1 MAGCLCKHCCQNA
14 TSAGLNE
21 AETQRQQ
28 FKSRVQSCCDACL
41 PDSNTRLTSL
51 IGVNAVYLSPWMNW
65 FQSRRTSQSRLRQRR
80 RRTAEQLE
88 NRTLLSVTGVRV
100 DTELSIFVD
109 EGDDV
114 TVQNDV
120 TTGNVQ
126 VTANGSVVN
135 TIPAI
140 QSSTLTALNVFAGDD
155 DNDIDL
161 SGLTLTDFA
170 ALTAPG
176 AIVVQAGDGDDSIL
190 GSADFGD
197 SILGGDGNDT
207 IDGQAGDDT
216 LGGGD
221 GNDQI
226 TGGTGLDSLN
236 GGDGNDTI
244 DAGDGDDIVVAGNGS
259 DSVTGGLGADNIDA
273 GQGADIVDGGDGND
287 VINGMSGDDTLI
299 GGTGDDLIL
308 GGADDD
314 LVSGNDGVDVIDGQG
329 GHDTLSGD
337 AGDDAISGGQGNDS
351 MTGGSGDDLL
361 NAQGGRDTVTGD
373 AGADTLRGGGGNDS
387 MDGGT
392 GDDTLFGN
400 GGDDSLDG
408 GTGSDRLEGGT
419 GSDLLSESDVTV
431 VLPSLS
437 ISDAPAVTEGN
448 TGTVSVTLT
457 VTLSAA
463 SLSPVSVSVNTVDG
477 SATAAD
483 SDFVPLS
490 TMLTFAPGET
500 SQDVTAMVN
509 GDMQAETGES
519 FFVELSMPTNAT
531 LRDPFGTVAII
542 DDDAF
547 RLLGIDFSSGDIF
560 DVDQMT
566 GASTLLGNTGLSL
579 VHGMT
584 RGPGSEIF
592 VISQTGTMLNLFSVD
607 PVTFVSTLI
616 GPLIPAPTEFI
627 EGDLAY
633 DLATDTIYASFAT
646 VSTPNLYRIDP
657 LTAATTNLGPLVTG
671 GTALT
676 GVADVNGLAFR
687 NGELHAFLPGGLT
700 GADAILN
707 DALLQIDLTTREV
720 TSVGPIGFDLPQ
732 GASGLAYDS
741 NADVFI
747 LASTG
752 AGSSDLFELNSS
764 TGAGTLLGSTGVGN
778 MSGLLFQASPPP
790 PAFDVSDVTIVEGTG
805 GTTSAVFTVNLSLS
819 QSAPVSVDFTTVDG
833 TAVAGLDYTAASGTL
848 TFAAGVTT
856 QTVTVTITPD
866 ANVEADE
873 TFFLRLSN
881 PTVGTILANP
891 LAVVTITNDDSDLAA
906 DTLIGGT
913 GNDTLNSGNGDDV
926 LNGGDGNDVHN
937 GGTGNDSILGGSDND
952 TLSGGDGDDTLDG
965 QGGNDILRTGFGS
978 DTIIWNG
985 DGDGDDRIDDSP
997 GAQNVFV
1004 MGDSTVDTFVID
1016 SNGGL
1021 LRVTEGLASITAS
1034 NSTTSVNVR
1043 GGDANDLITLNSIA
1057 DVRALILIVDGQAG
1071 NDTITAM
1078 GASLGD
1084 SLVSLNGGAGNDTI
1098 TGGADTD
1105 HINGGDDDDL
1115 LSGNASGDIIDGGDG
1130 NDIING
1136 DDGADTL
1143 LGNLGNDTINGGDGD
1158 DSLTGSFGNDVL
1170 MGNDDDD
1177 TIRGGFGND
1186 NINGGT
1192 GDDLLEGDQDQ
1203 DTLIGGSG
1211 ADRLDGGSGN
1221 DTIKGQSGN
1230 DQIKGGDGNDRIEGN
1245 SGADTIDA
1253 GDGNDT
1259 VFGGNGRDVID
1270 AGDGDDFV
1278 NGMLGRDTIIG
1289 NDGNDTLL
1297 GGGSADFL
1305 FGGDGTD
1312 TLRGNS
1318 GLDRFN
1324 SGQGGQPPKDL
1335 APGEADD
1342 QNLQFPA
1349 AVVAALNVLSGF

>member
-1 MAGCLCKHCCQNA
+1 M
-14 TSAGLNE
+14 
-21 AETQRQQ
+21 
-28 FKSRVQSCCDACL
+28 
-41 PDSNTRLTSL
+41 
-51 IGVNAVYLSPWMNW
+51 YLSSWM
-65 FQSRRTSQSRLRQRR
+65 RRFRSRLNRSSRSRCVRVTQ
-80 RRTAEQLE
+80 QLE
-88 NRTLLSVTGVRV
+88 NRTLLAVAGVRV
-100 DTELSIFVD
+100 GTELSIFVD
-109 EGDDV
+109 EGDDI

-120 TTGNVQ
+120 ATGNVQ

-244 DAGDGDDIVVAGNGS
+244 DAGDGDDIVVAGNGN

-273 GQGADIVDGGDGND
+273 GQGSDIVDGGDGDD

-299 GGTGDDLIL
+299 GGTGDDSIL

-314 LVSGNDGVDVIDGQG
+314 LISGNDGVDVIDGQG

-351 MTGGSGDDLL
+351 LTGGSGDDLL

-373 AGADTLRGGGGNDS
+373 AGADTLRGGGGRDS
-387 MDGGT
+387 MNGGT

-408 GTGSDRLEGGT
+408 GTGSDRLDGGT
-419 GSDLLSESDVTV
+419 GSDLLSEADVTV

-463 SLSPVSVSVNTVDG
+463 SVSPVSVSVNTVDG

-490 TMLTFAPGET
+490 TTLNFAPGET
-500 SQDVTAMVN
+500 SQIVTVMVN
-509 GDMQAETGES
+509 GDMRAETGES

-531 LRDPFGTVAII
+531 LQDPFGTVAIN

-547 RLLGIDFSSGDIF
+547 RLLGVEFLTGDIF
-560 DVDQMT
+560 DVDRMT
-566 GASTLLGNTGLSL
+566 AASTLLGSTGLPL

-592 VISQTGTMLNLFSVD
+592 VISQIGAMLTLHSVD

-633 DLATDTIYASFAT
+633 DLTTDIIYASFAT
-646 VSTPNLYRIDP
+646 VSTPNLYQIDP
-657 LTAATTNLGPLVTG
+657 ATAATTNLGPLLTG

-676 GVADVNGLAFR
+676 GVADVNGLTFR
-687 NGELHAFLPGGLT
+687 NGELHAFIPGGLT
-700 GADAILN
+700 GADASLN
-707 DALLQIDLTTREV
+707 DALLRIDLTTREV
-720 TSVGPIGFDLPQ
+720 TSVGPIGIDLSQ
-732 GASGLAYDS
+732 GVSGLAYDS
-741 NADVFI
+741 SADVF
-747 LASTG
+747 LLSNTAG
-752 AGSSDLFELNSS
+752 ASSDLFELNAS
-764 TGAGTLLGSTGVGN
+764 TGAATLLGTTGVGLL
-778 MSGLLFQASPPP
+778 SGLLFQASPPP
-790 PAFDVSDVTIVEGTG
+790 PAFDVSDVTVVEGTG
-805 GTTSAVFTVNLSLS
+805 GTTSAVFTVTLSLS
-819 QSAPVSVDFTTVDG
+819 QSAPLSVGFATADG

-891 LAVVTITNDDSDLAA
+891 LAVATVTNDDADLAA

-926 LNGGDGNDVHN
+926 LNGGNGNDVHN
-937 GGTGNDSILGGSDND
+937 GGTGNDSILGGSDDD
-952 TLSGGDGDDTLDG
+952 TLIGGDGDDTLDG

-985 DGDGDDRIDDSP
+985 DGDGDDRIEESP
-997 GAQNVFV
+997 GAQNVIV

-1034 NSTTSVNVR
+1034 NSTTSVNVL
-1043 GGDANDLITLNSIA
+1043 GGNGNDMITLNSIA
-1057 DVRALILIVDGQAG
+1057 DVRALILVIDGQVG
-1071 NDTITAM
+1071 DDTISAM
-1078 GASLGD
+1078 NALFGN

-1098 TGGADTD
+1098 TGGGDSD
-1105 HINGGDDDDL
+1105 IINGGDGEDL
-1115 LSGNASGDIIDGGDG
+1115 LSGNADGDLIDGGDG
-1130 NDIING
+1130 NDVING
-1136 DDGADTL
+1136 DDGSDTL
-1143 LGNLGNDTINGGDGD
+1143 LGNIGNDTVNGGDGN

-1170 MGNDDDD
+1170 MGNAGND
-1177 TIRGGFGND
+1177 TVRGGFGND
-1186 NINGGT
+1186 NINGAT
-1192 GDDLLEGDQDQ
+1192 GDDLLEGDQDN
-1203 DTLIGGSG
+1203 DTLAGGSG
-1211 ADRLDGGSGN
+1211 ADSLDGGTGN

-1259 VFGGNGRDVID
+1259 VFGGNGRDIID
-1270 AGDGDDFV
+1270 GGDGNDSV

-1289 NDGNDTLL
+1289 GDGNDTLL
-1297 GGGSADFL
+1297 GGGSVDFIY
-1305 FGGDGTD
+1305 GGDGTD

-1324 SGQGGQPPKDL
+1324 SGQGGQTPKDL
-1335 APGEADD
+1335 APGEMDD
-1342 QNLQFPA
+1342 QNLLISASVQS
-1349 AVVAALNVLSGF
+1349 ALNALSGF